1 MNEKVKEERSS
12 LWDSV
17 KIHPHIRLRNALLPI
32 LTLLVLI
39 TEILTPYRGW
49 RMLFVGLGSAWLLST
64 FWAWDLARYLQL
76 KREMRFGWAQV
87 GDRLVERF
95 TLINDA
101 WAPAVWVE
109 IVDQST
115 MPAYQVSCGIGLGMR
130 NALRWHHE
138 AVCQRRG
145 LFTLGPTCLRT
156 SDPLGIY
163 NVEIDYP
170 ATMPLLVLPPI
181 VPLPAIEVASG
192 GRTGQGRLR
201 VGAVERTVSAS
212 SVREYVP
219 GDSRR
224 WIHWRV
230 SAHHDELYVREFD
243 GTPSADWWIVLDMDR
258 YVQAGEGLEA
268 TQEHGV
274 ILAASLA
281 DRGIRQRRSVGLVA
295 QGEELVWIAPDEGE
309 GHRWEILR
317 ALATVTLGAHPLY
330 EVLTRIK
337 PNLGQRTSLIIIT
350 SASDPHWV
358 EALIPLMQ
366 RGVVPTVLLLD
377 ASTFAAG
384 RGYGAEVESLLVD
397 LGVAYYPITR
407 DVLDRPEIRPGH
419 QGQWEWRVLGTGKA
433 VPIRKPESSWQV
445 LSE

>member
-1 MNEKVKEERSS
+1 M
-12 LWDSV
+12 
-17 KIHPHIRLRNALLPI
+17 KIHPHIKLRSALLPI

-39 TEILTPYRGW
+39 VEIFTPYRGW
-49 RMLFVGLGSAWLLST
+49 RMLFAGLGGAWLLST
-64 FWAWDLARYLQL
+64 FWAWELEQHLQL
-76 KREMRFGWAQV
+76 RREMRFGWAQV

-109 IVDQST
+109 VVDQST
-115 MPAYQVSCGIGLGMR
+115 MPEYHVSRGIGLGMR
-130 NALRWHHE
+130 DAIRWHDE

-145 LFTLGPTCLRT
+145 LFTLGPTRLRT
-156 SDPLGIY
+156 GDPLGVY
-163 NVEIDYP
+163 SVELDYP
-170 ATMPLLVLPPI
+170 AAMPLLVLPPI

-224 WIHWRV
+224 WIHWRL

-243 GTPSADWWIVLDMDR
+243 GMPSADWWIVLDMDR
-258 YVQAGEGLEA
+258 YVQAGTGLDA

-317 ALATVTLGAHPLY
+317 ALATVSLGAHSLH
-330 EVLTRIK
+330 EVLTRIQ
-337 PNLGQRTSLIIIT
+337 PDLGQRTSLIIIT
-350 SASDPHWV
+350 PSLDPHWV

-366 RGVVPTVLLLD
+366 RGVVPTVLLID
-377 ASTFAAG
+377 PSTFAEDKK
-384 RGYGAEVESLLVD
+384 YSAEVEALLVE
-397 LGVAYYPITR
+397 LGIAYYPIER
-407 DVLDRPEIRPGH
+407 EMLDRPESRPGE
-419 QGQWEWRVLGTGKA
+419 QGQWEWRVLGTGK
-433 VPIRKPESSWQV
+433 VIPIRKPESTNWKV
-445 LSE
+445 LS

>member
-1 MNEKVKEERSS
+1 M
-12 LWDSV
+12 
-17 KIHPHIRLRNALLPI
+17 KIHPHIKLKNLLLPI
-32 LTLLVLI
+32 LALLALL

-49 RMLFVGLGSAWLLST
+49 RMLFAGLGGAWLLST
-64 FWAWDLARYLQL
+64 FWAWELMRNLQL
-76 KREMRFGWAQV
+76 RREMRFGWAQV

-95 TLINDA
+95 TLVNDA
-101 WAPAVWVE
+101 VVPAVWVE

-115 MPAYQVSCGIGLGMR
+115 MPDYHVSCGIGLGMR
-130 NALRWHHE
+130 DAIRWHHE

-145 LFTLGPTCLRT
+145 LFTLGPTRLRT
-156 SDPLGIY
+156 GDPLGIY
-163 NVEIDYP
+163 SVELDYP

-181 VPLPAIEVASG
+181 VPLPSIEVASG

-224 WIHWRV
+224 WIHWRL
-230 SAHHDELYVREFD
+230 SAHHDELFVREFD
-243 GTPSADWWIVLDMDR
+243 GMPSADWWIVLDMDR
-258 YVQAGEGLEA
+258 YVQAGEGLDS

-295 QGEELVWIAPDEGE
+295 QGEELLWIPPDEGE

-317 ALATVTLGAHPLY
+317 ALAMVNLGGHPLH
-330 EVLTRIK
+330 EVLTRIE
-337 PNLGQRTSLIIIT
+337 PDLGQRTSLIIIT
-350 SASDPHWV
+350 PSLEPRWV

-377 ASTFAAG
+377 PSTFEAG
-384 RGYGAEVESLLVD
+384 EDYSAEVESFLVD
-397 LGVAYYPITR
+397 WDITYYPIAR
-407 DVLDRPEIRPGH
+407 DVLDRPESRPGH
-419 QGQWEWRVLGTGKA
+419 QGQWEWRILGTGKA
-433 VPIRKPESSWQV
+433 VPIRKPEANWKV